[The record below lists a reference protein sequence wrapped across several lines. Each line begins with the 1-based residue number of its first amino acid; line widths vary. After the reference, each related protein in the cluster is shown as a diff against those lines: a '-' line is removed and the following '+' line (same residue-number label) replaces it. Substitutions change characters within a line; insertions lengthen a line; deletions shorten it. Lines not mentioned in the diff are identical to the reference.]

1 MFFYCSRCGEL
12 LRWHMGTSPNQQFH
26 RKDETYLI
34 RGAAFH
40 VYRCMG
46 AGFLEAV
53 YQECLAIEFERR
65 GIPFNALAALSLTYD
80 GEPLKQRYIADFV
93 CFGDVIVELKA
104 AKSLLP
110 EHRAQTLNYMRAANM
125 KIGLLMNF
133 SSMPGMEIE
142 RFSL

>member
-1 MFFYCSRCGEL
+1 
-12 LRWHMGTSPNQQFH
+12 MGTSPNQQFH
-26 RKDETYLI
+26 RKDETFLI

-80 GEPLKQRYIADFV
+80 GEPLKQRYVADFV

>member
-1 MFFYCSRCGEL
+1 
-12 LRWHMGTSPNQQFH
+12 MGTSPNQQFH

-65 GIPFNALAALSLTYD
+65 GIPFNALAGLSLTYD

-133 SSMPGMEIE
+133 RSMPGMEIE
-142 RFSL
+142 RFAL

>member
-1 MFFYCSRCGEL
+1 METGSNRE
-12 LRWHMGTSPNQQFH
+12 FH
-26 RKDETYLI
+26 RSDETFRI

-65 GIPFNALAALSLTYD
+65 EIPFNALAALSLTYD
-80 GEPLKQRYIADFV
+80 GAQLKQRYIADFI
-93 CFGDVIVELKA
+93 CFNDVVVELKA
-104 AKSLLP
+104 ARSLLP
-110 EHRAQTLNYMRAANM
+110 EHRAQILNYMRAAKM

-133 SSMPGMEIE
+133 GSTPGMEIE
-142 RFSL
+142 RFAL